1 MDAHLKAPYF
11 APKERLP
18 APLPPPGVIASSG
31 VVLKEHTGRRVVRF
45 GDSYVIKY
53 GLNVSLKEGETL
65 LFLKETQEI
74 PVPEVYGLYSRDDVK
89 GGKVNY
95 IIMEYISGESLE
107 ACWSLLESCQKKE
120 IASQLRTCLNM
131 LRNIPAPG
139 YFGCLGGQPFEESVF
154 WISPHDEPD
163 QHRQISGPFG
173 SEAELNKALVQK
185 YLYNG
190 GSAHKAKF
198 YSRLLPSA
206 LRDHAAVFTH
216 GDLQRKNIILKKDKS
231 LVLIDWEAAGWYPEY
246 WEYTSATVAAAAW
259 KDDWHEY
266 LSEML
271 DEYPNE
277 YAWFDMIIREIWS

>member
-1 MDAHLKAPYF
+1 MDARLKAPFF
-11 APKERLP
+11 APKDRLP
-18 APLPPPGVIASSG
+18 APLPPPEVIASAD
-31 VVLKEHTGRRVVRF
+31 VVLEEYTGRRVVRF

-53 GLNVSLKEGETL
+53 GSNVSLTEGETL
-65 LFLKETQEI
+65 LFLKETQTI
-74 PVPEVYGLYSRDDVK
+74 AVPEVFALYSRDDVN

-107 ACWSLLESCQKKE
+107 VRWTLLEPWEKE
-120 IASQLRTCLNM
+120 KIAHQLRTCFNM

-139 YFGCLGGQPFEESVF
+139 YFGCLGGQPFEESIF
-154 WISPHDEPD
+154 WISPHDKPD
-163 QHRQISGPFG
+163 QYRQISGPFK
-173 SEAELNKALVQK
+173 SEAQLNTALVQK

-190 GSAHKAKF
+190 GSAQKAKF

-216 GDLQRKNIILKKDKS
+216 GDLQRKNIIIKSDKS
-231 LVLIDWEAAGWYPEY
+231 FVLIDWEAAGWYPEY

-266 LSEML
+266 LSKVL